1 MKKVKLLSYL
11 VILISGFMFLQCT
24 SDKIIYSSGF
34 DGADGVDGVDGVDG
48 IDGGAAECIA
58 CHSNTH
64 RDDIYASF
72 ELSGHALNGHTGGYY
87 GSREDCAR
95 CHSNE
100 GYIDLME
107 TGSVRAG
114 GYYSSGPAEYL
125 IDDNGTPDDETDD
138 FFVLDDDP
146 DSPTFGLPIITNETF
161 QNATKINCSTCH
173 GSHRSF
179 DFEND
184 GNDLALRQ
192 GFMPTTMLIDP
203 SITIDM
209 GLSNTCVNCHQ
220 PRDSY
225 AVPGPVDDYVNT
237 SSRFGPHHG
246 PQSTMVFGLLGA
258 EIAGSVA
265 YPSAGISQHAEVSCI
280 GCHMG
285 ETTDGGDGVHSF
297 WPTDNT
303 CAECHSTS
311 IENLVVGGFDDD
323 MATLKADLVALGVI
337 AANDRPIPGTY
348 PANVAQALWNY
359 RTLLED
365 KSHGIHNPEYAK
377 ALLTNSLEALD

>member
-11 VILISGFMFLQCT
+11 VILLSGFMFLQCT

-34 DGADGVDGVDGVDG
+34 DGVDGVDGADG
-48 IDGGAAECIA
+48 IDGVDGGAAECIA
-58 CHSNTH
+58 CHSNEH
-64 RDDIYASF
+64 REDIYTSF
-72 ELSGHALNGHTGGYY
+72 DFSGHALNGHTGGYY
-87 GSREDCAR
+87 GSREDCAQ

-100 GYIDLME
+100 GYTDLME
-107 TGSVRAG
+107 TGSVRPG
-114 GYYSSGPAEYL
+114 GYFDNGPAEYL

-161 QNATKINCSTCH
+161 QTATKIACNTCH
-173 GSHRSF
+173 GTHSSF

-184 GNDLALRQ
+184 GYDMALRQ
-192 GFMPTTMLIDP
+192 AFEPVALYYDP
-203 SITIDM
+203 SIVVDL

-220 PRDSY
+220 PRNSY
-225 AVPGPVDDYVNT
+225 VVPGPVDDYTNT

-246 PQSTMVFGLLGA
+246 PQSTIVYGILGA
-258 EIAGSVA
+258 EVTGSLTYPAAGTNGHV
-265 YPSAGISQHAEVSCI
+265 GVSCI

-297 WPTDNT
+297 WPTGNA
-303 CAECHSTS
+303 CAQCHAID
-311 IENLVVGGFDDD
+311 IENLLIAGFDTD
-323 MATLKADLVALGVI
+323 MEALKADLVALGVI

-377 ALLTNSLEALD
+377 ALLANSIEALD